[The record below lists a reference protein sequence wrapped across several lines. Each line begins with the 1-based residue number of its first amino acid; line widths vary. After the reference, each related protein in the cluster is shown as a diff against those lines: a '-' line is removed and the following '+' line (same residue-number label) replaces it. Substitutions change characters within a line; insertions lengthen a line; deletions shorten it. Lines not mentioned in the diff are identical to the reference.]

1 MIKPTKVIYFYRQ
14 ECRAVTELKQFLSQ
28 ESDIK
33 SLFLRKIPETNF
45 IESIG
50 VEKGSTCIVFDDFH
64 VQALSSEPLREILL
78 NLSSI
83 WNHHYQ
89 IVTFYVAQQN
99 DMFLKSSKLN
109 GLLLNSTHIVLWR
122 SNHDV
127 KSIKRNLDRYF
138 VKLKGD
144 LTLWKIFERYV
155 QSDQFKFLLICVSPL
170 CRRPT
175 VWMNTLMSSD
185 DQVLS
190 FHESD
195 SEPEEQ
201 GESAGLYAN

>member
-1 MIKPTKVIYFYRQ
+1 MKKITKVIYFFRQ
-14 ECRAVTELKQFLSQ
+14 ECRAVIELRQFLSQ
-28 ESDIK
+28 ENGIK
-33 SLFLRKIPETNF
+33 GLFLRKIPETNF
-45 IESIG
+45 IESLGI
-50 VEKGSTCIVFDDFH
+50 EKGSTCIIFDDFH

-89 IVTFYVAQQN
+89 LITFYVAQQY

-109 GLLLNSTHIVLWR
+109 GLLVNSTHIVLWR

-155 QSDQFKFLLICVSPL
+155 QSEQFKFLLICVSPL
-170 CRRPT
+170 CRRPS
-175 VWMNTLMSSD
+175 VWMNTLMSSE

-190 FHESD
+190 FHESE
-195 SEPEEQ
+195 SEAEDEE
-201 GESAGLYAN
+201 GNEGTEAS